1 MLETIPLTA
10 EDAIRMVPPSMKERQ
25 TKAAAAIGLFHD
37 VFASV
42 EMLHLWNV
50 RRKATGYSRPL
61 FVKALSVRSA
71 FVALPASG

>member
-50 RRKATGYSRPL
+50 RRKATG
-61 FVKALSVRSA
+61 
-71 FVALPASG
+71 